1 MIGETDVSSEEQIK
15 EILSKY
21 KTIAIVGISNT
32 LGKPSHRVS
41 AFLKNRGYCIIPINP
56 TIEKALGIKSY
67 KSLLDL
73 PPEVA
78 KTVEVVD
85 IFRKSEDVPS
95 IVEQVIELR
104 RRYGQPFVVWMQLN
118 VRNEQAA
125 EAARKAGL
133 VVVMDKCLMKEHL
146 HLFPR

>member
-1 MIGETDVSSEEQIK
+1 MSSEEQIK

-41 AFLKNRGYCIIPINP
+41 AYLKNHGYCIIPINP

-67 KSLLDL
+67 KSLLDM

-85 IFRKSEDVPS
+85 IFRKSEDVQQ
-95 IVEQVIELR
+95 IVEQAIELK
-104 RRYGQPFVVWMQLN
+104 RRYGQPFVVWMQLD

-146 HLFPR
+146 HHFPR